1 MMPRD
6 GGPTRERI
14 LLVAER
20 LMTDQGYNATSVD
33 QVIAESSSSKGAF
46 FHHFSSKADLA
57 VQLVERYVASD
68 LAHLDA
74 GLAATAGITDPAER
88 VVAFLRFYEDGAD
101 ALMAEQTGCLF
112 ATVLAERQFTGTDM
126 NRQIAKTQE
135 AWRRAL
141 VDLLRT
147 ALARRHAPI
156 DIDADADAL
165 ADHLF
170 TTFEGGFILC
180 RALENPS
187 AMRDQL
193 RIFRQLVEAL
203 LRTDRDDQ
211 QPRRPRRR
219 RPAGLLPRGD
229 DASASEMTAHLAGD

>member
-1 MMPRD
+1 
-6 GGPTRERI
+6 
-14 LLVAER
+14 LQAAER

-46 FHHFSSKADLA
+46 FHHFASKADLA
-57 VQLVERYVASD
+57 AQLVERYVASD

-74 GLAATAGITDPAER
+74 GLAATAGIEDPAER
-88 VVAFLRFYEDGAD
+88 LVAFLRFYEDGAD
-101 ALMAEQTGCLF
+101 ELMAEQTGCLF

-126 NRQIAKTQE
+126 NRQIARTQE
-135 AWRRAL
+135 AWRREL
-141 VDLLRT
+141 VGLLEP
-147 ALARRHAPI
+147 ALARRQPPI
-156 DIDADADAL
+156 DVDTAAF

-187 AMRDQL
+187 AMHDQL

-203 LRTDRDDQ
+203 LTTGRLER
-211 QPRRPRRR
+211 QPRRHRAR
-219 RPAGLLPRGD
+219 RPKLEA
-229 DASASEMTAHLAGD
+229 